1 MGGRSWSWIWIQLL
15 LLLDFVYCSEDHLMK
30 YGTAGQSVRWTQLAE
45 EYNVKSVNMLLLS

>member
-1 MGGRSWSWIWIQLL
+1 MFSNGCQKHLFSS
-15 LLLDFVYCSEDHLMK
+15 DSEDHLMK